1 MFSDVVFRA
10 GVPREEAAR
19 RARLALGGIEQ
30 TKEDCREMRGVQLLE
45 TTLQDIRY
53 ALRMLRNSPDPAT
66 LAMVAATLL
75 SVGALA
81 GYLPARRA
89 MQVDPMVALRHE

>member
-1 MFSDVVFRA
+1 MRNCA
-10 GVPREEAAR
+10 TLAGIAIGVPCAIAASG
-19 RARLALGGIEQ
+19 LIGNMVFGL
-30 TKEDCREMRGVQLLE
+30 
-45 TTLQDIRY
+45 
-53 ALRMLRNSPDPAT
+53 SPHDPAT

-89 MQVDPMVALRHE
+89 MQVDPMVALHHG